1 MLIAAMSLAARD
13 ARAAGWVPRAGIE
26 VFGSYGTVSR
36 TSEGLDVLDGA
47 CGGGWSVG
55 AIAEWMLAP
64 SWTVESGL
72 RYLEAGESQTFTV
85 TGSGTG
91 GTLTVRGDL
100 HDTWRWLAVPMRAK
114 VTPWALPLSLEAGP
128 DVG

>member
-13 ARAAGWVPRAGIE
+13 ALAAGWVPRAGIE
-26 VFGSYGTVSR
+26 VPGSYGTVSR

-47 CGGGWSVG
+47 YGGGWSVG

-100 HDTWRWLAVPMRAK
+100 HGTWRWRRRADARQGHAV
-114 VTPWALPLSLEAGP
+114 
-128 DVG
+128 